1 MSLDQ
6 YKNATLTELMLATAG
21 YWRNWERNTAWL
33 MREIVYTLIAGN
45 PDIKK
50 SNKPSKQAIMPLSID
65 KVVKKF
71 DEKETVSKAQNF
83 ENKLKN
89 G

>member
-1 MSLDQ
+1 
-6 YKNATLTELMLATAG
+6 
-21 YWRNWERNTAWL
+21 

-71 DEKETVSKAQNF
+71 DKDKTISKAKNF
-83 ENKLKN
+83 EKQLKYGN
-89 G
+89 SKGFGRRKD